1 MINELEGE
9 HRRSYIRYGAHA
21 LAQKD
26 DTECVLLSTDSQGS
40 VIQATSRKGQAR
52 VAYTP
57 YGGRPLDD
65 GMSSLLG
72 FNGELPDPYTGCYLL
87 GNGYRAY
94 NPLLMRFHTPDS
106 LSVFDGGGLNP
117 YAYCLG
123 DPINYRDPTGH
134 ITAVQGVKIGL
145 AIGLSVASLAL
156 TIFTFGAAAPTVGL
170 SVTSII
176 SLVYEVVSTAI
187 SITSAV
193 LDELAPDSTV
203 TQVLGYA
210 GIAFG
215 LISGGIGP
223 SVNSRIKASVKHWKK
238 RLTALEK
245 RLLDNQP
252 GLEPKSLRHQ
262 GRCQLPV
269 HYCAPMEVLKT

>member
-1 MINELEGE
+1 
-9 HRRSYIRYGAHA
+9 
-21 LAQKD
+21 
-26 DTECVLLSTDSQGS
+26 
-40 VIQATSRKGQAR
+40 
-52 VAYTP
+52 
-57 YGGRPLDD
+57 
-65 GMSSLLG
+65 
-72 FNGELPDPYTGCYLL
+72 
-87 GNGYRAY
+87 
-94 NPLLMRFHTPDS
+94 MRFHTPDS

-215 LISGGIGP
+215 LISGGNWAVGKLANKGI
-223 SVNSRIKASVKHWKK
+223 SK
-238 RLTALEK
+238 ALEK
-245 RLLDNQP
+245 TINRVGKAAAGQSTWSGAKVPTASRPMSTTSSLLRANGGGKNLRKLHAQLQTVSNVKDGIDYTRYGFIGIKAGFKHYGKAVDVWNSEAFQYGLSYLNNAYL
-252 GLEPKSLRHQ
+252 GLETIFPRECATAADQK
-262 GRCQLPV
+262 LPLENFLEGIESRV
-269 HYCAPMEVLKT
+269 MHIRNG